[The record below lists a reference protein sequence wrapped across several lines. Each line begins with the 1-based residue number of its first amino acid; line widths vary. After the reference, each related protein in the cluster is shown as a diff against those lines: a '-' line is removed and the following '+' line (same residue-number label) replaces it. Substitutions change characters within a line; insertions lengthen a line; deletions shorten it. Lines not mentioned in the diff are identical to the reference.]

1 MLGRTAEH
9 NALSMHA
16 TMMAAWPPLIYLRP
30 ESMEII
36 HRVHGVRAEG
46 LEVYL
51 TIDAGPNIKLLFLE
65 ENESAVAEV
74 FPGLQI
80 IKPFG

>member
-1 MLGRTAEH
+1 
-9 NALSMHA
+9 
-16 TMMAAWPPLIYLRP
+16 PLIYLQP
-30 ESMEII
+30 ETIGQI
-36 HRVHGVRAEG
+36 HKVQRVRAEG

-65 ENESAVAEV
+65 DNEGIVAQA
-74 FPGLQI
+74 FAGLQT

>member
-1 MLGRTAEH
+1 
-9 NALSMHA
+9 MHA
-16 TMMAAWPPLIYLRP
+16 TMMAAWPPLIYLQP
-30 ESMEII
+30 ETMEQI
-36 HRVHGVRAEG
+36 HKVQRIRAEG

-65 ENESAVAEV
+65 ENEGAVIAA
-74 FPGLQI
+74 FPSLKI